1 MNFSIIALSALFMV
15 ATVLIIFG
23 AYNVR
28 KIMPREDREYLDPL
42 PFLLRPIW
50 PLVNLIA
57 TYFGE
62 RLPVDELERQAK
74 MLQRSGLDYLFTPE
88 QLFGI
93 QVISAVCFSAG
104 CWIVMSVLGNAGFL
118 PVSLAALFGAVFP
131 RISLGDYRKKREGN
145 IIKHLPTY
153 LDFLVLTVEAGLNL
167 TAGLAQAVK
176 KGPIGPLQYEFSRVL
191 REIKA
196 GKPKL
201 DALRAMDDRLGVKEV
216 SSFVSALVQAEK
228 SGASIGD
235 TLAIQAEQRRVER
248 FQRAE
253 KKALEAPVKLV
264 FPLVAFIF
272 PVTFIIIGFPI
283 VMKFLY
289 EV

>member
-1 MNFSIIALSALFMV
+1 MDWFIVALSILVLVSAALTI
-15 ATVLIIFG
+15 AGL
-23 AYNVR
+23 YNV
-28 KIMPREDREYLDPL
+28 KQEIPQEDRKYLDPL
-42 PFLLRPIW
+42 PVLLRPIW

-57 TYFGE
+57 LYLGE
-62 RLPVDELERQAK
+62 RLPVEELEKQAK

-88 QLFGI
+88 QLFGL
-93 QVISAVCFSAG
+93 QLVSAAGFGAG
-104 CWIVMSVLGNAGFL
+104 CWLTLASIGSAGLL
-118 PVSLAALFGAVFP
+118 PVFGAALFGAVFP
-131 RISLGDYRKKREGN
+131 RISLGDYRKKREAI

-153 LDFLVLTVEAGLNL
+153 LDFLVMTVEAGLNL
-167 TAGLAQAVK
+167 TAGLTQAVK

-191 REIKA
+191 RDIKA

-201 DALRAMDDRLGVKEV
+201 DALRAMDERVSVKEI
-216 SSFVSALVQAEK
+216 SSFVSSLIQAEK
-228 SGASIGD
+228 SGSSIGE

-264 FPLVAFIF
+264 FPLVSFIF

-283 VMKFLY
+283 AMKFIY
-289 EV
+289 EL